1 MNYIIFFYWLNL
13 RSFIYFT
20 INFSFKIINNY
31 HHYYFILS
39 EVLSLL
45 THIMES
51 SIKIP
56 SDLFEVPIRMR
67 ALLMKATDQD
77 SKQTHNKRVLTLY
90 CASQSD
96 STNNIIIYI
105 VPFSFLRFPSL
116 FVFSYNNEFFVF
128 YNSI

>member
-20 INFSFKIINNY
+20 INLSFKIINNY

-67 ALLMKATDQD
+67 ALMKATDQD
-77 SKQTHNKRVLTLY
+77 SKQHNKQKEY
-90 CASQSD
+90 
-96 STNNIIIYI
+96 
-105 VPFSFLRFPSL
+105 
-116 FVFSYNNEFFVF
+116 
-128 YNSI
+128 